1 MPGARLDPFSSRLL
15 AIHRQNRSTPSPTT
29 PTSPPPTST
38 DAVLDEAHDA
48 LDATTTPLDPPVVET
63 PELHPLPVERTG
75 CADCGGSEAKA
86 NTAVEELRQEIASMK
101 ERLATLETQVAQL
114 EYDTGPQFR

>member
-1 MPGARLDPFSSRLL
+1 MPAARLDPFATRLL
-15 AIHRQNRSTPSPTT
+15 AIHRQNRSTPPPTT

-48 LDATTTPLDPPVVET
+48 LDAATAPLEPSAAET
-63 PELHPLPVERTG
+63 RELNPLPVESTG
-75 CADCGGSEAKA
+75 CHDCGGSEAKA

-101 ERLATLETQVAQL
+101 ERLAALEAQVAQL